1 MKAKRMRFDIRRQG
15 LPILIVLLV
24 VLVVNGLGWVILVRP
39 KAAEYAELTAGLE
52 SEQRKLLAAYRQ
64 SVVAAEAYVEGLTQ
78 NDKDWRYLR
87 TEVLSTRQ
95 ERLVEIQQEL
105 ARLCAEFRIDIDTV
119 QIKNQAMRE
128 DGLDRFAMVVPLEGG
143 YENLRKFL
151 QAVEASDEFM
161 VIERV
166 ELAGALRGGGSNLQL
181 SITLASYFD
190 LQRDTESERRG
201 GGDA

>member
-1 MKAKRMRFDIRRQG
+1 MKSTRLRFDIRRQG
-15 LPILIVLLV
+15 LPILIGLLVLLV
-24 VLVVNGLGWVILVRP
+24 INAIGWVVLVRP
-39 KAAEYAELTAGLE
+39 KATEYALQNADGEN
-52 SEQRKLLAAYRQ
+52 EQQNKLNKFED
-64 SVVAAEAYVEGLTQ
+64 SVVAGEAYVDGLRQ
-78 NDKDWRYLR
+78 NKKDWLYLR

-105 ARLCAEFRIDIDTV
+105 ARLCSEFRIPIETV
-119 QIKNQAMRE
+119 QIKNQALRE
-128 DGLDRFAMVVPLEGG
+128 DGLDRFAMIVPLEGG
-143 YENLRKFL
+143 YDNLRKFL

-166 ELAGALRGGGSNLQL
+166 ALAGALRGGGNNLQL

-190 LQRDTESERRG
+190 LQPASGRANGG